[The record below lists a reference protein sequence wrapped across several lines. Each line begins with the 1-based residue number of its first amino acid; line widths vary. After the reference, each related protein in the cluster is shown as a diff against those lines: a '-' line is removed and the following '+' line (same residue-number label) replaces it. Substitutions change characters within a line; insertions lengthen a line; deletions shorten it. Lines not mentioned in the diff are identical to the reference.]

1 MPIAIAVAIGGA
13 AGSWLRYVLAT
24 AVTQRTGLIGTG
36 TFVVNVAGALALGL
50 LVGVIETRF
59 PDTPRWVGS
68 GLGIGLL
75 GGFTTF
81 SSYTL
86 DAFRHVED
94 GRPFLAL
101 AYITGTVGVGL
112 AAAFLGVWLGRQGG

>member
-1 MPIAIAVAIGGA
+1 M
-13 AGSWLRYVLAT
+13 
-24 AVTQRTGLIGTG
+24 
-36 TFVVNVAGALALGL
+36 VNVAGALALGL

-86 DAFRHVED
+86 DAFRQIED

-112 AAAFLGVWLGRQGG
+112 TVAFLGVWLGRQAG